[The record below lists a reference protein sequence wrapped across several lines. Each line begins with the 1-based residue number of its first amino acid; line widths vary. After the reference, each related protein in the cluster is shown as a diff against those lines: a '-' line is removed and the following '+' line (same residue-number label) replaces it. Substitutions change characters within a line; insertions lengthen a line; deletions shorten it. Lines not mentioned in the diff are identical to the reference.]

1 MKRIESL
8 GFCSR
13 FFLVGGWLLST
24 FFPPL
29 ARREGRGNR
38 KRFFLSHSRAH
49 VPRPFAPS
57 PRRFCTSLDV

>member
-1 MKRIESL
+1 
-8 GFCSR
+8 
-13 FFLVGGWLLST
+13 LLST
-24 FFPPL
+24 FFPPP